1 MSYKELGNDMYV
13 LGTMAKRNLKLFFL
27 DKAGVFFSLLA
38 PLIVLILYVLFLRD
52 VQIDSITAG
61 FEGITLDA
69 KKVASFIDSWMI
81 SGTVSIAC
89 LTVSLSACTTMVT
102 DRSKGINKDGLASP
116 VKNWSI
122 KLSYFLSNYIITVMI
137 CLVVLFI
144 GFIYIAATGGW
155 AVSVGEV
162 FALIGTVFFSALSAT
177 LLMCFIAYFIK
188 TETVM
193 GAVVG
198 IMSAMLGF
206 LLGAYMPL
214 STFPKA
220 IQIICGIIPGTHATG
235 IFKNL
240 FMTGALNNLAEGLPV
255 EAVGDLKDTFG
266 MNVNFFG
273 ANIGIAGMIG
283 IVAASIVIFFVLNVV
298 AVTLLSKKKDD
309 ASPKRKFKRNKQVD
323 AEN

>member
-1 MSYKELGNDMYV
+1 MSYKEFSNDIYS

-38 PLIVLILYVLFLRD
+38 PLIVLILYILFLRD
-52 VQIDSITAG
+52 VQIDSIVSA
-61 FEGITLDA
+61 FEGVTLDS
-69 KKVASFIDSWMI
+69 KKVSSFIDSWMI
-81 SGTVSIAC
+81 AGTVSIAC
-89 LTVSLSACTTMVT
+89 LTVSLSACTTMVS
-102 DRSKGINKDGLASP
+102 DRTRGINKDALASP
-116 VKNWSI
+116 VKNWSV
-122 KLSYFLSNYIITVMI
+122 KLSYFVSNYIITVMI
-137 CLVVLFI
+137 CLVVLFV

-155 AVSVGEV
+155 AVNVGEV

-188 TETVM
+188 TEAVM

-235 IFKNL
+235 IFRNL
-240 FMTGALNNLAEGLPV
+240 FMTGAYNNIAEGLPV
-255 EAVGDLKDTFG
+255 EAAGDLRDTFG

-273 ANIGIAGMIG
+273 TNLGVGGMIAV
-283 IVAASIVIFFVLNVV
+283 VAVSIVIFFALNVL
-298 AVTLLSKKKDD
+298 AVTVLSKKKGDD
-309 ASPKRKFKRNKQVD
+309 TPKRKLKRAKTK
-323 AEN
+323 

>member
-1 MSYKELGNDMYV
+1 MSYKEFGNDLYT

-38 PLIVLILYVLFLRD
+38 PLIVLVLYILFLRD

-61 FEGITLDA
+61 FEGTTLDT
-69 KKVASFIDSWMI
+69 KRVAAFIDSWMI

-102 DRSKGINKDGLASP
+102 DRTRGINKDGLASP

-122 KLSYFLSNYIITVMI
+122 KLSYFISNYVITVMI
-137 CLVVLFI
+137 CLIVLFI

-162 FALIGTVFFSALSAT
+162 FGLIGTVLFSALSAT

-188 TETVM
+188 TEAVM

-240 FMTGALNNLAEGLPV
+240 FMTGALNSLTEGLPV
-255 EAVGDLKDTFG
+255 EAVGEIKDTFG

-273 ANIGIAGMIG
+273 TNLGVGGM
-283 IVAASIVIFFVLNVV
+283 VAVVAVSIVIFFALNVL
-298 AVTLLSKKKDD
+298 AVTVLSKKKGDN
-309 ASPKRKFKRNKQVD
+309 SPKRKLKRAKTK
-323 AEN
+323 

>member
-1 MSYKELGNDMYV
+1 MSYKEFSNDIYA

-38 PLIVLILYVLFLRD
+38 PLIVLVLYVLFLRD

-61 FEGITLDA
+61 FEGTPLDA

-81 SGTVSIAC
+81 AGTVSIAC
-89 LTVSLSACTTMVT
+89 LTVSLSACTTMVS
-102 DRSKGINKDGLASP
+102 DRSRGINKDSLASP

-122 KLSYFLSNYIITVMI
+122 KLSYFVSNYIITVMI
-137 CLVVLFI
+137 CLVVLFV

-155 AVSVGEV
+155 AISVGEV

-188 TETVM
+188 TEAVM

-220 IQIICGIIPGTHATG
+220 IQMICGIIPGTHATG
-235 IFKNL
+235 IFRNL
-240 FMTGALNNLAEGLPV
+240 FMTGAYNNIIEGLPV
-255 EAVGDLKDTFG
+255 EAADDLRDTFG

-273 ANIGIAGMIG
+273 TNLGVGGMIAV
-283 IVAASIVIFFVLNVV
+283 VAVSIVIFFALNVL
-298 AVTLLSKKKDD
+298 AVTVLSKKKGDD
-309 ASPKRKFKRNKQVD
+309 SPKRKLKRDKTK
-323 AEN
+323 

>member
-1 MSYKELGNDMYV
+1 MSYKEFGNDMYA

-38 PLIVLILYVLFLRD
+38 PLIVLVLYILFLRD

-61 FEGITLDA
+61 FEGTPLDT
-69 KKVASFIDSWMI
+69 KRVAAFIDSWMI

-102 DRSKGINKDGLASP
+102 DRTKGINKDGLASP

-122 KLSYFLSNYIITVMI
+122 KLSYFISNYVITVMI
-137 CLVVLFI
+137 CLIVLFI

-162 FALIGTVFFSALSAT
+162 FGLIGTVFFSALSAT

-188 TETVM
+188 TEAVM

-240 FMTGALNNLAEGLPV
+240 FMTGALNSLTEGLPV
-255 EAVGDLKDTFG
+255 EAVGEIKDTFG

-273 ANIGIAGMIG
+273 ANLGVGGM
-283 IVAASIVIFFVLNVV
+283 VAVVAVSIVIFFALNVL
-298 AVTLLSKKKDD
+298 AVTVLSKKKVDD
-309 ASPKRKFKRNKQVD
+309 SPKRKLKRAKTK
-323 AEN
+323 

>member
-1 MSYKELGNDMYV
+1 MSYKEFGNDIYA

-38 PLIVLILYVLFLRD
+38 PLIVLVLYILFLRD

-61 FEGITLDA
+61 FEGTPLDT

-81 SGTVSIAC
+81 AGTVSIAC
-89 LTVSLSACTTMVT
+89 LTVSLSACTTMVS
-102 DRSKGINKDGLASP
+102 DRSRGINKDSLASP

-122 KLSYFLSNYIITVMI
+122 KLSYFVSNYIITVMI
-137 CLVVLFI
+137 CLVVLFV

-155 AVSVGEV
+155 AISVGEV

-188 TETVM
+188 TEAVM

-220 IQIICGIIPGTHATG
+220 IQMICGIIPGTHATG
-235 IFKNL
+235 IFRNL
-240 FMTGALNNLAEGLPV
+240 FMNGAYNNIIEGLPV
-255 EAVGDLKDTFG
+255 EAAGDLRDTFG

-273 ANIGIAGMIG
+273 TNLGVGGMIAV
-283 IVAASIVIFFVLNVV
+283 VAVSIVIFFALNVL
-298 AVTLLSKKKDD
+298 AVTVLSKKKGDD
-309 ASPKRKFKRNKQVD
+309 SPKRKLKRDKTK
-323 AEN
+323 